1 MAVFTDR
8 HGSSLPIATTTL
20 LFLAHTNPSLVS
32 TCKEQLLPLFY
43 TSKKGHRLKA
53 TLRSNMEKLV
63 TDIAT
68 NLIIANYFFFLSRIS
83 STTITTRHRALL
95 TTNGILAVR
104 TPDSIQ
110 PKLPMLTSIFTVIGF
125 LASIPLARKKV
136 AIQPK
141 ICDKI
146 YNIYPP
152 FFLVYNKKATVIG
165 SFS

>member
-8 HGSSLPIATTTL
+8 HGSSLSIATTI
-20 LFLAHTNPSLVS
+20 LFLFTHNKPLPYESFVRYD
-32 TCKEQLLPLFY
+32 KLLLFY

-68 NLIIANYFFFLSRIS
+68 NLIIANYFFFLSRIN
-83 STTITTRHRALL
+83 STTITTRHNPLL

-110 PKLPMLTSIFTVIGF
+110 PKLPILTNIFTVIGF

-141 ICDKI
+141 I
-146 YNIYPP
+146 
-152 FFLVYNKKATVIG
+152 
-165 SFS
+165 